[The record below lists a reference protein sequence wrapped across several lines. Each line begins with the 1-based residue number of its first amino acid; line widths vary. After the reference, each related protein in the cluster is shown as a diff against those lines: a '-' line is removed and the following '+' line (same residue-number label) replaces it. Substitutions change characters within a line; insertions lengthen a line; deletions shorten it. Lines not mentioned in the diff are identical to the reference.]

1 MEKNKTRMKKYTYIF
16 LYTIFKLQLQNVYA
30 VNSKFTSSAVDLV
43 ILKTSIRDSSSTKD
57 PSVLVRRQSKLS
69 SSSCIFLLLDVT
81 CSISLILSASSS
93 CIQEVCHTI
102 YLMSVKIAYKDTEN
116 VISCMSEQGLCCLFH
131 KILKYYKIFLC

>member
-1 MEKNKTRMKKYTYIF
+1 MEKNKTGMKKYTYISIF
-16 LYTIFKLQLQNVYA
+16 TIFKLQLQNVSA
-30 VNSKFTSSAVDLV
+30 VNSTFTSSAVDLV

-93 CIQEVCHTI
+93 CIQEICHTI
-102 YLMSVKIAYKDTEN
+102 YLMSVKITYKDTEN
-116 VISCMSEQGLCCLFH
+116 VIS
-131 KILKYYKIFLC
+131 